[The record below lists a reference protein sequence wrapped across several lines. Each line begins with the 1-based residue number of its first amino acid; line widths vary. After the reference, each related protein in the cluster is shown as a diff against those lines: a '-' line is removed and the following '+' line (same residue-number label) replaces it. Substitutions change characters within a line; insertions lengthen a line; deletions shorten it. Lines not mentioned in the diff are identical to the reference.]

1 MTWTAN
7 RLVRR
12 LAALLILAAA
22 VAAVTLFVILPV
34 GDKHFSNEQRLSAE
48 RDRLARLEAH
58 MAQHD
63 RSAANIDQSAFIAS
77 IPLVGATPAL
87 QAASLQEIVVSTLLK
102 ENIKPRSARLI
113 PASSRAEMNRVGV
126 QIEVSTELDKLIS
139 AIENL
144 ASSQR
149 GLSIEQLRISAK
161 SPRDP
166 HRRDIVD
173 ARISIYGFTVS
184 TIAEM
189 GG

>member
-48 RDRLARLEAH
+48 R
-58 MAQHD
+58 
-63 RSAANIDQSAFIAS
+63 
-77 IPLVGATPAL
+77 
-87 QAASLQEIVVSTLLK
+87 

-144 ASSQR
+144 SSSQR